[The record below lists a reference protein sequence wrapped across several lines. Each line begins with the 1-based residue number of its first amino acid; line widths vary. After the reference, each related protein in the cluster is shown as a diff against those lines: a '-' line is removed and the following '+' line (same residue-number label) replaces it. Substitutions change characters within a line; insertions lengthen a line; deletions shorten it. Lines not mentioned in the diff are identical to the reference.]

1 MRLATRQDGSRDGE
15 LIVVSADGRHWVSAQ
30 DIAPHL
36 QAVLDDWPRVEPRLR
51 QRATELDEG
60 RVPRQSVETVSWCA
74 PLPRA
79 YEWIDGSAYLN
90 HIRLV
95 RRARGVEPPP
105 GLETDPL
112 VYQGASGRLLGPN
125 DDVPLPDPGWGLD
138 FEAEV
143 CVILGDTPRGTR
155 AEDAASYVRLIAL
168 ANDLTFRNLVPG
180 ELAKGFGFFV
190 SKPATAFSPLVV
202 TPDELGDAWR
212 EGRVHLPLRSFLNEQ
227 RCGDPDAGS
236 EMHFSFFD
244 LVAHVTRTRELTAG
258 TILGGGTVSV
268 QDPAR
273 GVSCLAERRTREILQ
288 DGQATTP
295 FLQVGDR
302 IRIEMLDGSGRSIF
316 GAIDQEVV
324 PG

>member
-15 LIVVSADGRHWVSAQ
+15 LIVVSADGRHWASAR

-36 QAVLDDWPRVEPRLR
+36 QVALDDWARVEPRLR
-51 QRATELDEG
+51 QRAKELEEG
-60 RVPRQSVETVSWCA
+60 SVPGESVETVAWCA

-202 TPDELGDAWR
+202 TPDELGEAWR
-212 EGRVHLPLRSFLNEQ
+212 EGRVHLPLRSLLNEQ

-244 LVAHVTRTRELTAG
+244 LIEHVTRTRELTAG
-258 TILGGGTVSV
+258 TILGGGTVSS